1 MTNEYIFLK
10 VYPLIKYKLSQ
21 NFSIAIEYKI
31 LEYRFLYNTLL
42 QYDFSL
48 VILSNHYKLMLSYIQ
63 TPKEIQNSNIYM
75 KKRKE
80 KFMSSKTFL
89 KFSNST
95 DFSTILFF
103 FFFWYNLPTIQLLC
117 SATMPTFIDQR
128 SPSKIRS
135 DQTSSHVIGQKLSQ
149 SA

>member
-1 MTNEYIFLK
+1 MTNEYIFIK

-21 NFSIAIEYKI
+21 NFSIEYKI
-31 LEYRFLYNTLL
+31 LEYRFLYNKLL

-48 VILSNHYKLMLSYIQ
+48 VILSNHYKLMQSCIQ

-89 KFSNST
+89 KFSNTT
-95 DFSTILFF
+95 DFQQYIF

-128 SPSKIRS
+128 SLSKIRS